1 MNIKEFNESIIKRM
15 ELVNEKLSLLDKRA
29 EELDNSRIIKIVKSQ
44 IFYLKKNRL
53 NKNNANRLD
62 QLWEF
67 YEDYDLF
74 LHIYDS
80 LNRKQTLL
88 QYAILMDELDLI
100 VLEDKAK
107 QVEQYYEL
115 QEKII
120 ESLEILVQT
129 IKLDYIT
136 SIEIA

>member
-15 ELVNEKLSLLDKRA
+15 EIVNEKLTLLDKRS

-53 NKNNANRLD
+53 NKKGANKLD

-74 LHIYDS
+74 LHIYNS

-88 QYAILMDELDLI
+88 QYAILVEELDLI

-120 ESLEILVQT
+120 ESLEILVKT
-129 IKLDYIT
+129 IKLDYIA
-136 SIEIA
+136 SIEMP